1 MMLENRIEKR
11 QTPRARAPG
20 DTSTSGSTPK
30 DEIKE
35 SSSMLSVKKAMS
47 APQAMS
53 GFLTKAA
60 PGFAYPQSSR

>member
-1 MMLENRIEKR
+1 MLGSRIEKR

-20 DTSTSGSTPK
+20 DTSTSGSTLK

-35 SSSMLSVKKAMS
+35 SSSMLSVKKALS

-60 PGFAYPQSSR
+60 PGSAYSSSR